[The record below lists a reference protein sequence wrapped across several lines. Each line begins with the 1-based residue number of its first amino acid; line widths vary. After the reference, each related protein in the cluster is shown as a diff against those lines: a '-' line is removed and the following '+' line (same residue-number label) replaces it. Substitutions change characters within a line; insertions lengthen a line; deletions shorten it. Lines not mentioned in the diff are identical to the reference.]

1 MKVPSF
7 LPAAC
12 AAVLMIAATGC
23 DRGSAPPAAIS
34 TEQITGSVPE
44 MFKSAST
51 EVKQLAADVVEAIG
65 KQDYPT
71 AWGKLQELNGRDG
84 LTDAQKEFVA
94 QSIASVGAE
103 MQKSEETGNEAAQE
117 ALRFHRANK

>member
-1 MKVPSF
+1 MNAAPLISC
-7 LPAAC
+7 AC
-12 AAVLMIAATGC
+12 AALLLAATAGC
-23 DRGSAPPAAIS
+23 DRGSAPPTAIS

-44 MFKSAST
+44 MFKSAPT
-51 EVKQLAADVVEAIG
+51 EVKQLAADVVDAIG

-71 AWGKLQELNGRDG
+71 AWGKLQDLNGRDG
-84 LTDAQKEFVA
+84 LTDPQKEFVA

-117 ALRFHRANK
+117 TLRIHRANK